1 MRKTIAGYIFLV
13 AICVPFAAQNG
24 GTPGNESPRV
34 LSLENS
40 WDQAEVKHDS
50 RAMNMLLADVFDY
63 TDDDGS
69 YMNRAQWLAHI
80 ASAVDHYEHLDS
92 SKMTVHQHGNVAIVT
107 GMYREQLR
115 EKGKSVTR
123 SGRFTDTW
131 IYQNGEWKC
140 AASQSTLIGN

>member
-1 MRKTIAGYIFLV
+1 MRRAIAGVILLV
-13 AICVPFAAQNG
+13 AICCPFVAQNAG
-24 GTPGNESPRV
+24 VPGNESGRI

-40 WDQAEVKHDS
+40 WDQAEKNHDS
-50 RAMNMLLADVFDY
+50 RAMSMLVADPFDY

-80 ASAVDHYEHLDS
+80 EKAVDEYDHLES
-92 SKMTVHQHGNVAIVT
+92 SKMAVQQHGNVAIVS
-107 GMYREQLR
+107 GMYKEQLR
-115 EKGKSVTR
+115 EKGTSVMR

-140 AASQSTLIGN
+140 AASQSTLISN